1 MLAIEPEAM
10 PMTQTMTQ
18 TMTRTMAPGTVRW
31 GTQPGAAV
39 HGNLPR

>member
-1 MLAIEPEAM
+1 MRILMLAIEPEAM
-10 PMTQTMTQ
+10 PMTQ